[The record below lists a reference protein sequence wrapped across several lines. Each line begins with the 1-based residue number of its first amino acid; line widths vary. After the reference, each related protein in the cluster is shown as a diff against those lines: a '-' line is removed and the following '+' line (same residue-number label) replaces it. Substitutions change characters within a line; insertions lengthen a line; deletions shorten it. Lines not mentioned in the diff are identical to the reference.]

1 MQLPDNTPTHLNHPE
16 LRNKIKAEAEQ
27 SRGNISEILALLRTL
42 EELHRD
48 VRDTLFL
55 NALPTNR
62 QALYALLR
70 EIEQNGGWPYIPRF
84 KIQDFIDHMDNE
96 DGQS

>member
-1 MQLPDNTPTHLNHPE
+1 MQLPDHIPTNSAHQDLQ
-16 LRNKIKAEAEQ
+16 NKIRAEAEQ
-27 SRGNISEILALLRTL
+27 SRGNISELLALLRTL

-48 VRDTLFL
+48 IRDGLFL

-84 KIQDFIDHMDNE
+84 KIQDFIEHIE
-96 DGQS
+96 SEEGS